1 MQRVTFVFYEHECLM
16 FCAVLHMLSLAFADD
31 AFNSDDIRSVQDIYS
46 HIVPDF
52 KESIL
57 LRWKDEWMPRPIFRR
72 ACCMPGGLVT
82 SSVKALPYRSYASQ
96 MSALGSGAGFRAGLT
111 AYGFRRGASQVI
123 NSECFKR

>member
-1 MQRVTFVFYEHECLM
+1 
-16 FCAVLHMLSLAFADD
+16 MLSLAFADE
-31 AFNSDDIRSVQDIYS
+31 AFDLDDIRSVQDIYS

-52 KESIL
+52 KESTL

-82 SSVKALPYRSYASQ
+82 LSVKALPYRSYVSQ

-111 AYGFRRGASQVI
+111 AYAFRRGAGQVI